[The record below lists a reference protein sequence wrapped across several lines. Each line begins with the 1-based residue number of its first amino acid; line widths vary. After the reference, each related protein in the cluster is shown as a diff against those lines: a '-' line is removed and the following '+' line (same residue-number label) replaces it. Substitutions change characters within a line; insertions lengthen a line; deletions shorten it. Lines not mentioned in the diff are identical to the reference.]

1 MKSICFIL
9 ILLFTIHGIGQDDK
23 VFVEMKKVPLG
34 TMYHNKEISIKFV
47 KVLNDSR
54 CPKEVNCVRAG
65 EAKIVVAIYEYENF
79 IREKELVIDASGL
92 ISDANNRAFSSTV
105 FSIFVVGLYPYPS
118 AISAV
123 PLEDYVLE
131 LGTDYTLTD

>member
-9 ILLFTIHGIGQDDK
+9 LLLFTIHGIGQEDK
-23 VFVEMKKVPLG
+23 VFVEIKKVPLG
-34 TMYHNKEISIKFV
+34 TMYHNKGISIKFV

-65 EAKIVVAIYEYENF
+65 EAKIVVAIYENENF
-79 IREKELVIDASGL
+79 VREKELVIDASGF
-92 ISDANNRAFSSTV
+92 ISDANNLAFSSTV

-118 AISAV
+118 SNNAIQS
-123 PLEDYVLE
+123 EDYVLE
-131 LGTDYTLTD
+131 LGTDYTLKD